1 MSENVYQIDFNKP
14 ESVHFIGI
22 GGISMSG
29 LAEILMDEGF
39 TVSGS
44 DAHRS
49 ELTDNLE
56 ARGAKVYIGQK
67 AENIQDGIDVVVYTA
82 AIHPDNPEFQ
92 EVKRRG
98 IPMLTRAELLGE
110 MMRNYKNAIAI
121 AGTHGKTTTT
131 SMVTEIFLQAKND
144 PTISVGGILPAIGGN
159 IRVGKSDTF
168 ITEACEYTNSFLKF
182 FPTIG
187 IILNIEAEHLDFFR
201 DLADVRHSFRRFA
214 ELLPANGTLIINAD
228 IDNYKEI
235 TDGLACRVLTYSV
248 DDASADFTAADISY
262 DELGCGEFTVVKSGV
277 PGAHYKLNIVGK
289 HNISNTLASLAL
301 ASLFEIPAETIQA
314 GLAKYKGTER
324 RFEYKGTF
332 RGATVIDDY
341 AHHPTEIRATLA
353 SAKNYP
359 HRSLYVAFQPHTYS
373 RTKNFLDDFADA
385 LSMADHVVLADIYA
399 AREKDPGDISS
410 KDIADRL
417 EKLGT
422 DVTYLGDFESI
433 KNFLKKNLMHDD
445 LLITMGAGNIVEV
458 GEDLVKC

>member
-159 IRVGKSDTF
+159 IRVGGPEF
-168 ITEACEYTNSFLKF
+168 FVTEACEYTNSFLSF
-182 FPTIG
+182 YPTMAV
-187 IILNIEAEHLDFFR
+187 ILNIEEDHLDFFKDKILLR
-201 DLADVRHSFRRFA
+201 PQEISNNPEVARR
-214 ELLPANGTLIINAD
+214 LGLIAINTALEAD
-228 IDNYKEI
+228 IFGNI
-235 TDGLACRVLTYSV
+235 NSTHVSGTRMMNGIGGSG
-248 DDASADFTAADISY
+248 DFTRSAMLSIFTTPSTAKEGKISAFVPMVSHLDHSEHSVKIIITEYGGADLRSKSPIQRARCIIDNCVHPDYKPLLEEYLAMGIKGHTPQNLKCCFAFHEELAA
-262 DELGCGEFTVVKSGV
+262 SGDM
-277 PGAHYKLNIVGK
+277 
-289 HNISNTLASLAL
+289 HNVDWS
-301 ASLFEIPAETIQA
+301 
-314 GLAKYKGTER
+314 KYNK
-324 RFEYKGTF
+324 
-332 RGATVIDDY
+332 
-341 AHHPTEIRATLA
+341 
-353 SAKNYP
+353 
-359 HRSLYVAFQPHTYS
+359 
-373 RTKNFLDDFADA
+373 
-385 LSMADHVVLADIYA
+385 
-399 AREKDPGDISS
+399 
-410 KDIADRL
+410 
-417 EKLGT
+417 
-422 DVTYLGDFESI
+422 
-433 KNFLKKNLMHDD
+433 
-445 LLITMGAGNIVEV
+445 
-458 GEDLVKC
+458 

>member
-56 ARGAKVYIGQK
+56 ARGVKVYIGQK

-144 PTISVGGILPAIGGN
+144 PTISGGGILPAIGGN
-159 IRVGKSDTF
+159 IRVGG
-168 ITEACEYTNSFLKF
+168 
-182 FPTIG
+182 P
-187 IILNIEAEHLDFFR
+187 
-201 DLADVRHSFRRFA
+201 
-214 ELLPANGTLIINAD
+214 
-228 IDNYKEI
+228 
-235 TDGLACRVLTYSV
+235 
-248 DDASADFTAADISY
+248 
-262 DELGCGEFTVVKSGV
+262 
-277 PGAHYKLNIVGK
+277 
-289 HNISNTLASLAL
+289 
-301 ASLFEIPAETIQA
+301 
-314 GLAKYKGTER
+314 
-324 RFEYKGTF
+324 
-332 RGATVIDDY
+332 
-341 AHHPTEIRATLA
+341 
-353 SAKNYP
+353 
-359 HRSLYVAFQPHTYS
+359 
-373 RTKNFLDDFADA
+373 
-385 LSMADHVVLADIYA
+385 
-399 AREKDPGDISS
+399 
-410 KDIADRL
+410 
-417 EKLGT
+417 
-422 DVTYLGDFESI
+422 
-433 KNFLKKNLMHDD
+433 
-445 LLITMGAGNIVEV
+445 
-458 GEDLVKC
+458 

>member
-44 DAHRS
+44 DSHRS

-56 ARGAKVYIGQK
+56 ARGARVYIGQK

-159 IRVGKSDTF
+159 IRVGGPEF
-168 ITEACEYTNSFLKF
+168 FVTEACEYTNSFLSF
-182 FPTIG
+182 YPTMAV
-187 IILNIEAEHLDFFR
+187 ILNIEEDHLDFFK
-201 DLADVRHSFRRFA
+201 DLADIRHSFKLFA
-214 ELLPANGTLIINAD
+214 ERVPAQGAIVINGDIENYQEIIEAAKGKVITFGHSRGNDYSAGD
-228 IDNYKEI
+228 IQY
-235 TDGLACRVLTYSV
+235 
-248 DDASADFTAADISY
+248 
-262 DELGCGEFTVVKSGV
+262 
-277 PGAHYKLNIVGK
+277 
-289 HNISNTLASLAL
+289 
-301 ASLFEIPAETIQA
+301 
-314 GLAKYKGTER
+314 
-324 RFEYKGTF
+324 
-332 RGATVIDDY
+332 DDY
-341 AHHPTEIRATLA
+341 AHPSFDLYIGGEKKERLTLGVAGEHNVYNALAAVSVARELGLTCDEMKRGIESVQTIGGRSNLIHKNGITIIDDCYNANPVSMKA
-353 SAKNYP
+353 SIDVLSNAPGRKIAVLGDMGELGAEEKQLHYMVGE
-359 HRSLYVAFQPHTYS
+359 H
-373 RTKNFLDDFADA
+373 FAGKGIDA
-385 LSMADHVVLADIYA
+385 LYCVGTLSQEIAKAV
-399 AREKDPGDISS
+399 RTCSS
-410 KDIADRL
+410 KTEVHHYEDKADL
-417 EKLGT
+417 
-422 DVTYLGDFESI
+422 I
-433 KNFLKKNLMHDD
+433 K
-445 LLITMGAGNIVEV
+445 
-458 GEDLVKC
+458 DLVKEVQSGDTVLVKASHFMGFQEIVKELTK

>member
-1 MSENVYQIDFNKP
+1 M
-14 ESVHFIGI
+14 
-22 GGISMSG
+22 
-29 LAEILMDEGF
+29 
-39 TVSGS
+39 SGS

-289 HNISNTLASLAL
+289 HNISNITGFPRTGFSL
-301 ASLFEIPAETIQA
+301 
-314 GLAKYKGTER
+314 
-324 RFEYKGTF
+324 
-332 RGATVIDDY
+332 
-341 AHHPTEIRATLA
+341 
-353 SAKNYP
+353 
-359 HRSLYVAFQPHTYS
+359 
-373 RTKNFLDDFADA
+373 
-385 LSMADHVVLADIYA
+385 
-399 AREKDPGDISS
+399 
-410 KDIADRL
+410 
-417 EKLGT
+417 
-422 DVTYLGDFESI
+422 
-433 KNFLKKNLMHDD
+433 
-445 LLITMGAGNIVEV
+445 
-458 GEDLVKC
+458 

>member
-67 AENIQDGIDVVVYTA
+67 AENIQDGINVVVYTA

-131 SMVTEIFLQAKND
+131 SMVTEIVLQAKND

-159 IRVGKSDTF
+159 IRVGGPEFFVEPTSGLDYHHMIEVAENIRQLSAMGKTLF
-168 ITEACEYTNSFLKF
+168 IITHDPELIAECCNF
-182 FPTIG
+182 FIFMQMG
-187 IILNIEAEHLDFFR
+187 RIKWSGGWSADNRQRLRDFF
-201 DLADVRHSFRRFA
+201 
-214 ELLPANGTLIINAD
+214 
-228 IDNYKEI
+228 
-235 TDGLACRVLTYSV
+235 SV
-248 DDASADFTAADISY
+248 
-262 DELGCGEFTVVKSGV
+262 
-277 PGAHYKLNIVGK
+277 
-289 HNISNTLASLAL
+289 
-301 ASLFEIPAETIQA
+301 IQ
-314 GLAKYKGTER
+314 E
-324 RFEYKGTF
+324 
-332 RGATVIDDY
+332 
-341 AHHPTEIRATLA
+341 
-353 SAKNYP
+353 
-359 HRSLYVAFQPHTYS
+359 
-373 RTKNFLDDFADA
+373 
-385 LSMADHVVLADIYA
+385 M
-399 AREKDPGDISS
+399 
-410 KDIADRL
+410 
-417 EKLGT
+417 
-422 DVTYLGDFESI
+422 
-433 KNFLKKNLMHDD
+433 
-445 LLITMGAGNIVEV
+445 
-458 GEDLVKC
+458 

>member
-144 PTISVGGILPAIGGN
+144 PPISVGGILPAIGGN
-159 IRVGKSDTF
+159 IRVGGPEF
-168 ITEACEYTNSFLKF
+168 FVAEACEYTNSFLSF
-182 FPTIG
+182 YPTMAV
-187 IILNIEAEHLDFFR
+187 ILNIEEDHLDFFK
-201 DLADVRHSFRRFA
+201 DLADIEHSFHAFA
-214 ELLPANGTLIINAD
+214 DLVPQRGYIISNAD
-228 IDNYKEI
+228 DAGARDSVKGLQHPVFTFAVQDRTADCVADNVSFF
-235 TDGLACRVLTYSV
+235 DGCPVFDVVIHGEVYAHV
-248 DDASADFTAADISY
+248 
-262 DELGCGEFTVVKSGV
+262 ELKI
-277 PGAHYKLNIVGK
+277 PGK
-289 HNISNTLASLAL
+289 HNILNTLAA
-301 ASLFEIPAETIQA
+301 ASAAYVLGLPGEAVSRGLETFHGA
-314 GLAKYKGTER
+314 GRRMEHKGT
-324 RFEYKGTF
+324 YH
-332 RGATVIDDY
+332 GAEVYDDY
-341 AHHPTEIRATLA
+341 AHHPGELHALLTTARTMGYQRVIC
-353 SAKNYP
+353 
-359 HRSLYVAFQPHTYS
+359 AFQPHTYS
-373 RTKNFLDDFADA
+373 RTKA
-385 LSMADHVVLADIYA
+385 LFSQFVEELKLPDVTVLAEIYA
-399 AREKDPGDISS
+399 AREQNDIGISSQDLAREIPGAIYCSSLEKVTDTLASLAQPGDLILTVGAG
-410 KDIADRL
+410 DIFRAG
-417 EKLGT
+417 EKL
-422 DVTYLGDFESI
+422 LER
-433 KNFLKKNLMHDD
+433 
-445 LLITMGAGNIVEV
+445 A
-458 GEDLVKC
+458 